1 MTKPR
6 YNGILRP
13 DWRDLRKVL
22 FSGMTAVRR
31 NSIQM
36 KRTTANAE
44 HLARC
49 QASPEC
55 SCSTIGGTQ

>member
-22 FSGMTAVRR
+22 ERSPRKFINWSYETVYP
-31 NSIQM
+31 
-36 KRTTANAE
+36 TTAIKE
-44 HLARC
+44 KK
-49 QASPEC
+49 P
-55 SCSTIGGTQ
+55 

>member
-6 YNGILRP
+6 HNGILRP

-31 NSIQM
+31 NSIM
-36 KRTTANAE
+36 MRWSTAYPTTAVIE
-44 HLARC
+44 RSMIC
-49 QASPEC
+49 
-55 SCSTIGGTQ
+55 